1 MIGERLRTARQGR
14 RYTQEQLESLS
25 GISVQNINRYENNK
39 TSIKSSELAKLAKT
53 LNVSADFLL
62 GLTDD
67 PAPQTLKTNF
77 SPLETEVLAAVRD
90 GKYIDAIEVL
100 VEQMKSPA

>member
-1 MIGERLRTARQGR
+1 MIGERLRAARQSR

-25 GISVQNINRYENNK
+25 DVSIQNINRYENNK
-39 TSIKSSELAKLAKT
+39 TSIKDAELAKLAKA

-67 PAPQTLKTNF
+67 PTPQKLKTKL
-77 SPLETEVLAAVRD
+77 SQLETDVLAAVRD
-90 GKYIDAIEVL
+90 GKYVDAIDAL
-100 VEQMKSPA
+100 VERMKSTA